1 MQRVPHWCFF
11 LFAMV
16 VFVASAGMTHAQ
28 VSAQSGVTQPTD
40 AVAQIPTISISP
52 QALSPAH
59 SRTKL
64 KAGWYRWDPYQ
75 YQITKNEITRLTG
88 LDVELLRAIFANMGY
103 SLVFDEINWKQHQV
117 DVSNGV

>member
-40 AVAQIPTISISP
+40 AVAQNPRFQSHP
-52 QALSPAH
+52 K
-59 SRTKL
+59 R
-64 KAGWYRWDPYQ
+64 
-75 YQITKNEITRLTG
+75 
-88 LDVELLRAIFANMGY
+88 
-103 SLVFDEINWKQHQV
+103 
-117 DVSNGV
+117 